1 MNKNTVIIILLLSC
15 LLLTGCSGAQSD
27 WLAIAFASWFNTN
40 GLATQEGDVDLGKLG
55 GYVAGQT
62 VGIFTNSNEA
72 NALVAARDVLVDIE
86 QADDYLKSG
95 LRNNNVAEIEKAQEL
110 RPEDFTYHE
119 AEAAIWAVEGNGA
132 AVQSSFTES
141 DKIAGY
147 SIKQAGKQNGICRT
161 TRLSQLRTR
170 RDMLV
175 TQVDDVD
182 NVRDSPTHDEM
193 INLIDQVDAEI
204 NALVAGAPN
213 DFCVSLGEE

>member
-27 WLAIAFASWFNTN
+27 WLAIAFASWFNAN

-62 VGIFTNSNEA
+62 VGNFTNSNEA

-119 AEAAIWAVEGNGA
+119 AEAAIWAVEGNSA

-147 SIKQAGKQNGICRT
+147 SIKQGGNCRT

-175 TQVDDVD
+175 TQVDDID
-182 NVRDSPTHDEM
+182 NDLDSPTHDEM
-193 INLIDQVDAEI
+193 INLVDQVDAEI

-213 DFCVSLGEE
+213 DFCASLGEE